1 MSTITDTIK
10 KIHSNDNAQLDIIFS
25 SSPRIMVEAPA
36 GCGKTKTMV
45 SKIAYIIATEQLP
58 KHKKILALTFSV
70 NAAYKMKK
78 DIVEQ
83 LPSLGMDTIKSPA
96 DINRR
101 MYVSNY
107 HGFARKILGLYGY
120 LLSPYLKDI
129 YLLQAI
135 DDNNIES
142 LMQLNLGLSL
152 NDATKISKFND
163 SVKNAEAEYIKNN
176 LNDYLNYV
184 YNNFLPNNYIPYNAY
199 LLLLKELL
207 EKKQQLKNFLIKLYP
222 IIIIDE
228 FQDTNILSWN
238 IIRLIIRDDSRLI
251 FLGDSLQRIYGFIG
265 AIPNLISL
273 ATKQYNMKVMK
284 LVTNYRFKNNPNMLL
299 LDKNIRENA
308 SNWGCPHIDSQA
320 VVPFKLFDSQEDEIA
335 YLLDNFDPNEKTAV
349 LVQSRTENL
358 NMLLNELKMRKI
370 DYFYALFKED
380 DNEYITYHN
389 DMLRLFSEKH
399 KKGKRISKTS
409 LESTLSSLRLKY
421 DGTDS
426 PTISSLLALS
436 KIFFERVLGEY
447 GFLTNEEKYLLIT
460 DALAN
465 RSLKQNM
472 EYVDA
477 KLVISTIHGAKG
489 LEWEYVFLPDMEQ
502 YVFPNFYSLC
512 GKCNFNHNS
521 IREYKCILNPNDIIA
536 EDFLDL
542 LSVFYVAVT
551 RAKKQIYFSASKK
564 RYGYKGE
571 TNSKISCLLSLPG
584 IILN

>member
-1 MSTITDTIK
+1 MLHLINDKTNRGIQK
-10 KIHSNDNAQLDIIFS
+10 K
-25 SSPRIMVEAPA
+25 
-36 GCGKTKTMV
+36 
-45 SKIAYIIATEQLP
+45 LP

-152 NDATKISKFND
+152 DDATKISKFND
-163 SVKNAEAEYIKNN
+163 SVKNAEVEYIKNN

-207 EKKQQLKNFLIKLYP
+207 EKNQQLKNFLIKLYP

-273 ATKQYNMKVMK
+273 ATKQYNMKVME

-308 SNWGCPHIDSQA
+308 RNWVCPHIDSQA

-358 NMLLNELKMRKI
+358 NMLLN
-370 DYFYALFKED
+370 
-380 DNEYITYHN
+380 
-389 DMLRLFSEKH
+389 
-399 KKGKRISKTS
+399 
-409 LESTLSSLRLKY
+409 
-421 DGTDS
+421 
-426 PTISSLLALS
+426 
-436 KIFFERVLGEY
+436 
-447 GFLTNEEKYLLIT
+447 
-460 DALAN
+460 
-465 RSLKQNM
+465 
-472 EYVDA
+472 
-477 KLVISTIHGAKG
+477 
-489 LEWEYVFLPDMEQ
+489 
-502 YVFPNFYSLC
+502 
-512 GKCNFNHNS
+512 
-521 IREYKCILNPNDIIA
+521 
-536 EDFLDL
+536 
-542 LSVFYVAVT
+542 
-551 RAKKQIYFSASKK
+551 
-564 RYGYKGE
+564 
-571 TNSKISCLLSLPG
+571 
-584 IILN
+584 